1 MDFPVIVATPAGG
14 RVSAISLNM
23 SRTGMGLR
31 IPDSA
36 ALKAGDQVRLQL
48 HVPGAAAGFGDET
61 ETPER
66 EPYILQ
72 GEVIWRSRARCGVR
86 IVGGDERVMMLYES
100 LLDGYRVLAE
110 FNVSL

>member
-1 MDFPVIVATPAGG
+1 
-14 RVSAISLNM
+14 
-23 SRTGMGLR
+23 MGLR
-31 IPDSA
+31 IPDSS

-48 HVPGAAAGFGDET
+48 HVPGAAAGFGEEGQT

-86 IVGGDERVMMLYES
+86 IVGGEERVMMLYES
-100 LLDGYRVLAE
+100 LLDGYRTLQE